1 MAVKIKRSPSPPPR
15 NGNDAP
21 TGTRDNPVQICQTDE
36 EDGAPAGPSLVASTR
51 RQARNARRREKI
63 DLGMIE
69 LSDSE
74 NEVVR
79 TATADPP
86 SGRKRK
92 KSAVAL
98 KEEPVVKI
106 EAGVLREN
114 SSYKQRKLNHAD
126 DDEDDKSNVSTQAEG
141 EKTESG
147 IIAADELEQAPF
159 GSLLN
164 KEFLLKDEDLLE
176 LVSRD
181 SLKPFP
187 ITLASTKRSVTVTR
201 EQLSRRFGGS
211 TMDTFPRPHKNRIAV
226 HGRANFMCISLD
238 WNPHGPQKPGHG
250 GLFFE
255 TTVWPGD
262 AWTANLKHSRTQVLF
277 VKLQQWG
284 NLPVHEKVRAT
295 WASEIS
301 ESGWG
306 KPIRAR
312 IHLRRTLGRDPTREE
327 VENELGAFKDVS
339 KDDVRDAVDS
349 GNECICAWS
358 MKCIGYD
365 EDFQLELIELSE
377 SG

>member
-1 MAVKIKRSPSPPPR
+1 MAPP
-15 NGNDAP
+15 A
-21 TGTRDNPVQICQTDE
+21 Q
-36 EDGAPAGPSLVASTR
+36 
-51 RQARNARRREKI
+51 
-63 DLGMIE
+63 
-69 LSDSE
+69 
-74 NEVVR
+74 
-79 TATADPP
+79 
-86 SGRKRK
+86 SGD
-92 KSAVAL
+92 
-98 KEEPVVKI
+98 
-106 EAGVLREN
+106 
-114 SSYKQRKLNHAD
+114 Q
-126 DDEDDKSNVSTQAEG
+126 EG
-141 EKTESG
+141 
-147 IIAADELEQAPF
+147 
-159 GSLLN
+159 
-164 KEFLLKDEDLLE
+164 
-176 LVSRD
+176 
-181 SLKPFP
+181 PFP

-277 VKLQQWG
+277 YELIGHTPLTVEQWG